1 MKIAYS
7 LPGCYG
13 DGMRQDVVVDVVAA
27 ALEDQEK
34 VVDRVLVGGRVLG
47 DSDPHTGRSE
57 QVWSLSTRFSV
68 FTFLVALRI

>member
-34 VVDRVLVGGRVLG
+34 VVDGVLVGGRVLG
-47 DSDPHTGRSE
+47 DSDPHT
-57 QVWSLSTRFSV
+57 
-68 FTFLVALRI
+68 